1 MTRSDSIALDR
12 AHGLRCF
19 LVEDSALIRH
29 NLIAML
35 EEMLAMQVI
44 GSAEDE
50 AGALGW
56 LMHANQPCDIMII
69 DIFLKTGT
77 GIPVLK
83 QARKRWPLVKLVVLT
98 NYDTPEM
105 RRHCL
110 TLGADRVF
118 DKSRELDDLI
128 LYCSNVLPPKPTARA
143 A

>member
-1 MTRSDSIALDR
+1 MMRSDSTAPDQPP
-12 AHGLRCF
+12 GVRCF
-19 LVEDSALIRH
+19 LVEDSAVIRH

-50 AGALGW
+50 ASGLAW
-56 LMHANQPCDIMII
+56 LKQADQPCEIMII

-77 GIPVLK
+77 GIPVLQ
-83 QARKRWPLVKLVVLT
+83 QARKRWPAVKLVVLT
-98 NYDTPEM
+98 NYDTPAM

-128 LYCSNVLPPKPTARA
+128 VYCSKLLPPATRA
-143 A
+143 

>member
-1 MTRSDSIALDR
+1 MTRSDLSAPDQ

-50 AGALGW
+50 SSALDW
-56 LMHANQPCDIMII
+56 LMHAAKPCDIMII

-77 GIPVLK
+77 GIPVLT

-98 NYDTPEM
+98 NYVTPAM

-110 TLGADRVF
+110 TQGADRVF

-128 LYCSNVLPPKPTARA
+128 LYCSNLLPPLPTA
-143 A
+143 